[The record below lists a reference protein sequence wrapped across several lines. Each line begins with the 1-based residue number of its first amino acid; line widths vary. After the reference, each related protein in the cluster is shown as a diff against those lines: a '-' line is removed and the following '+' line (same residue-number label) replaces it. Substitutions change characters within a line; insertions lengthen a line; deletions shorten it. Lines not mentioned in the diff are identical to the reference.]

1 VLSLFFSGRTIMAR
15 NYQVTIDGIV
25 WCGAYHITKFGS
37 LEFQGFPHPDY
48 DSEELAELLKDLRKD
63 GK

>member
-1 VLSLFFSGRTIMAR
+1 MAR